1 MVDLISAQSM
11 TITYAATDSSGS
23 SSVGLPATGAQ
34 TIVVTNEST
43 NIAFFA
49 VANGSVTA
57 TLPTSTAARTC
68 MPVPAGASI
77 VYRLPA
83 IQDRMVFAAICRSG
97 ATATLTVSCD
107 YGV

>member
-1 MVDLISAQSM
+1 MTQLISAQAF
-11 TITYAATDSSGS
+11 TITYAATDSSGA
-23 SSVGLPATGAQ
+23 SSVSLPVIGAQ

-49 VANGSVTA
+49 VAAGSVTA
-57 TLPTSTAARTC
+57 TLPTSTPAKTC

-77 VYRLPA
+77 VYRLPQV
-83 IQDRMVFAAICRSG
+83 QDRMVFAAICRSG
-97 ATATLTVSCD
+97 TTATLTVSCD